1 MISAINLIT
10 LALAAQA
17 KSTSSYY
24 TTIIYLA
31 IFIGIFYF
39 LLIYPQQ
46 RKAKAHRQ
54 LVSDLKK
61 GDKVVT
67 MGGVIGKI
75 KSIDD
80 EKVVL
85 EIDKN
90 VSIKVLR
97 GAVTQKIEGKE
108 TKESEEKEEKSIK
121 VKTKKQ

>member
-1 MISAINLIT
+1 MISTINLIA
-10 LALAAQA
+10 LALAAT
-17 KSTSSYY
+17 TSSYY

-67 MGGVIGKI
+67 MGGIIGKI
-75 KSIDD
+75 KSADD

-85 EIDKN
+85 EVDKN
-90 VSIKVLR
+90 VNIKVLR
-97 GAVTQKIEGKE
+97 AAVTQKIEGKE
-108 TKESEEKEEKSIK
+108 TKEPEEKEEKSIK
-121 VKTKKQ
+121 NKLFKGKM

>member
-1 MISAINLIT
+1 MISTINLIA
-10 LALAAQA
+10 LALAAT
-17 KSTSSYY
+17 TSSYY

-67 MGGVIGKI
+67 MGGIIGKI

-80 EKVVL
+80 EKAVL
-85 EIDKN
+85 EVDKN
-90 VSIKVLR
+90 VNIKVLR
-97 GAVTQKIEGKE
+97 AAVTQKIEGKE
-108 TKESEEKEEKSIK
+108 TKEPEEKEEKSIK
-121 VKTKKQ
+121 NKLFKGKM